1 MAQGRWRDAVDSGPQ
16 TGLGSFGVVVGAG
29 LTYLAWHAAHSNW
42 RNGYVLMSPSKDA
55 HLHAFGWWLLPLGL
69 GLFGGS
75 LVLAISGFRR
85 ARPRWVLG
93 VTAAIVFAG
102 LGGLAFAVVHYSSL
116 SAVCTCDGG

>member
-1 MAQGRWRDAVDSGPQ
+1 
-16 TGLGSFGVVVGAG
+16 VVVGAG

-116 SAVCTCDGG
+116 SVVCTCDGG